1 MKILFRL
8 ALVAALAGVVWWG
21 WGKLFPKD
29 EEVIRQRVNRV
40 AALITFDGEEG
51 NFAKVANV
59 EEFANLFDME
69 VEVVVDTPGYAQQ
82 ILTGRTDLRQQAF
95 AVRSA
100 ISSLEVKF
108 LDLNVTVDPNR
119 TNATVL
125 LTGQAKMPKERDGF
139 VQELKFILRK
149 VEGKWLIYRVETVRT
164 LT

>member
-1 MKILFRL
+1 MKIALRL
-8 ALVAALAGVVWWG
+8 ILLAALALLVWWG

-40 AALITFDGEEG
+40 ATLISFDGKEG

-82 ILTGRTDLRQQAF
+82 ILTGRTDLRQRAF

-108 LDLNVTVDPNR
+108 LDLNVALEPGR

-125 LTGQAKMPKERDGF
+125 LTGQVKTPGERDGF